1 MDKYKN
7 SIYPQEL
14 TLSSDDKNDQQAN
27 YLDLHLEI
35 KDTIL
40 NYKIYD
46 KRDHFHFPIVNFPN
60 LTGNIPKSH
69 SYGVFTAQLIRY
81 ARGCKVYK
89 DFKFRAKN
97 LFERLIKQGFLKAKL
112 IRTYQK
118 FLLKYS
124 HLMKK
129 YGKPLLLNVR
139 GYIDP
144 SIFHD
149 N

>member
-1 MDKYKN
+1 
-7 SIYPQEL
+7 
-14 TLSSDDKNDQQAN
+14 
-27 YLDLHLEI
+27 
-35 KDTIL
+35 
-40 NYKIYD
+40 
-46 KRDHFHFPIVNFPN
+46 
-60 LTGNIPKSH
+60 
-69 SYGVFTAQLIRY
+69 
-81 ARGCKVYK
+81 VYK

-139 GYIDP
+139 GYLDP